1 MAVVVRDATAASL
14 PALATLAP
22 LGSLTVSIAP
32 GAEGSAAL
40 AQGLRGQGHE
50 VLLDMGAAPAA
61 EALPRA
67 AAAVPQAAGFAFGAV
82 PPASAEALA
91 QAASPLGA
99 MLLDAVPA
107 ADSALLARAR
117 SDAMPA
123 AVAAL
128 TIPADAT
135 AQRAFQ
141 LLREAGTRAAREG
154 QLVVVL
160 EAAPPTLSALGRW
173 LALPGDA
180 RPAPLSGL
188 IRRGG
193 ATRY

>member
-1 MAVVVRDATAASL
+1 MVLD
-14 PALATLAP
+14 
-22 LGSLTVSIAP
+22 TVP
-32 GAEGSAAL
+32 G
-40 AQGLRGQGHE
+40 
-50 VLLDMGAAPAA
+50 
-61 EALPRA
+61 
-67 AAAVPQAAGFAFGAV
+67 
-82 PPASAEALA
+82 
-91 QAASPLGA
+91 AASPL
-99 MLLDAVPA
+99 LEQ
-107 ADSALLARAR
+107 ARAH
-117 SDAMPA
+117 AMPA

-188 IRRGG
+188 IRRGA